1 MKSRSGN
8 IWSGFAGKR
17 TRKRTDARMKR
28 TSEEDSGRKYPIR
41 ENVKYSRK
49 TQGGSNMQSYFDMTR
64 EELSA
69 EQENLMKKYK
79 EYQRPESEAGY
90 VQRKTFHRAA

>member
-1 MKSRSGN
+1 
-8 IWSGFAGKR
+8 
-17 TRKRTDARMKR
+17 MKR
-28 TSEEDSGRKYPIR
+28 ASEKWAGRKYPIR
-41 ENVKYSRK
+41 ENAVKQESTVRK

-79 EYQRPESEAGY
+79 DHGGLAGSCFDVIY
-90 VQRKTFHRAA
+90 LSC